1 MAVYI
6 DKANIKY
13 RRMIMC
19 HMIADS
25 YEELH
30 DMAKNIGMK
39 SDWFQSNASFPH
51 YDVCL
56 MRKKK
61 ALEYGAIEVSRKEL
75 VIKMRKF
82 RKKYNIKK

>member
-13 RRMIMC
+13 KRMIMC

-30 DMAKNIGMK
+30 YMAKKIGMK
-39 SDWFQSNASFPH
+39 SAWFQNNASFPH

-56 MRKKK
+56 MRKNK

-75 VIKMRKF
+75 VIKMREF

>member
-13 RRMIMC
+13 KRMIMC

-30 DMAKNIGMK
+30 YMAKKIGMK
-39 SDWFQSNASFPH
+39 SAWFQNNASFPH

-75 VIKMRKF
+75 VIKMREF

>member
-13 RRMIMC
+13 KRMIMC

-30 DMAKNIGMK
+30 DMAKKIGMK
-39 SDWFQSNASFPH
+39 SSWFQNNASFPH

-75 VIKMRKF
+75 VIKMREF

>member
-13 RRMIMC
+13 KRMIMC

-30 DMAKNIGMK
+30 DMAKKIGMK
-39 SDWFQSNASFPH
+39 SAWFQSNASFPH

-75 VIKMRKF
+75 VIKMREF

>member
-13 RRMIMC
+13 KRMIMC

-30 DMAKNIGMK
+30 DMAKKIGMK
-39 SDWFQSNASFPH
+39 NTWFQKNASFPY

-75 VIKMRKF
+75 VIKMREF